1 MTKLETQLTPLT
13 GLTELSDPQ
22 PMDTNQQN
30 LTTKD
35 EGKIKVELNADH
47 IAVIKKQYKI
57 VKKYMRSSIYQIRV
71 MDGTEKVVNELL
83 DKYYQEE
90 P

>member
-1 MTKLETQLTPLT
+1 MTNLETQLTPFT
-13 GLTELSDPQ
+13 GLTEESIPHPTD
-22 PMDTNQQN
+22 MNQQN
-30 LTTKD
+30 PTTNED
-35 EGKIKVELNADH
+35 GKVKVELNTDH
-47 IAVIKKQYKI
+47 IAIIKQQYKK
-57 VKKYMRSSIYQIRV
+57 VKRYMRSSIYQIRV